1 MARFLLVCVF
11 ILVLTTGCTPFTHAT
26 EQKPPSQPVI
36 SPIPPT
42 PQSTPTL
49 TLTPY
54 PEITPL
60 PVFSGSLSGKTIQS
74 VCLEVKQGTDI
85 REGVPIP
92 AGLRDET
99 AQLLRVNGMRAAEG
113 SAECDARLEITL
125 FQEAIAG
132 NYSGEYCYTGSH
144 AQGKMVLTTS
154 GGTRDEVDIEGGFS
168 PPFVVTSC
176 PKDRTAAPL
185 KLAVSKALF
194 EGFSQIWGYEFLAN
208 VIRRADVPSIHRNMA
223 ADYCS
228 DQAMHDRALVVPCL
242 IATAQEMVNRQG
254 TALNDLAF
262 LERDALTAVPALI
275 EMLEAPLKPTPTVSA
290 FYPNPGDVKEQ
301 AAEALK
307 AITGQDFGTDAAQW
321 QAWWDANGSSLFP
334 TPVPCSQYARMLGSS
349 VQVSGV
355 VNFTDQPDFGFWVDF
370 AGVECNFSAQI
381 FADRMDDF
389 DPEVLKSLQ
398 PGSRVTL
405 TGTVTDLQPKWVIL
419 DIVSIDKVE

>member
-1 MARFLLVCVF
+1 M
-11 ILVLTTGCTPFTHAT
+11 VLTAGCTPFTRAT

-42 PQSTPTL
+42 PEATATI

-60 PVFSGSLSGKTIQS
+60 PIFSGSLLGKTIQS
-74 VCLEVKQGTDI
+74 VCLEVKQGIDP
-85 REGVPIP
+85 RDGVPIP
-92 AGLRDET
+92 AGLRDEV
-99 AQLLRVNGMRAAEG
+99 AQLLRVNGMRATDN

-154 GGTRDEVDIEGGFS
+154 DGTSDEADIEGGFS

-176 PKDRTAAPL
+176 PKDRTNAPL

-208 VIRRADVPSIHRNMA
+208 VIRRADVPPIHRNMA
-223 ADYCS
+223 ADYCD
-228 DQAMHDRALVVPCL
+228 DQSMHDRVLVVPCL
-242 IATAQEMVNRQG
+242 IATAQEMVSRQG

-262 LERDALTAVPALI
+262 LEHDALTAVPALI
-275 EMLEAPLKPTPTVSA
+275 EMLETPLKPTPTVSA
-290 FYPNPGDVKEQ
+290 FYPHPGDVKEQ

-334 TPVPCSQYARMLGSS
+334 TPVPCSQYARMLGNS
-349 VQVSGV
+349 VQVSGTV
-355 VNFTDQPDFGFWVDF
+355 DYSDQMDFGLWVDF
-370 AGVECNFSAQI
+370 KGEECNFSGEIPTEALGN
-381 FADRMDDF
+381 F
-389 DPEVLKSLQ
+389 DPQTLKLLQ
-398 PGSRVTL
+398 PGARVTL
-405 TGTVTDLQPKWVIL
+405 TGTVIDLQENYVIL
-419 DIVSIDKVE
+419 EITSIDKVE